1 MIPSG
6 LYSTWYALR
15 VKPRHEKRVAE
26 HLVGRGYETLLPL
39 TRSTR
44 VWGRR
49 SSAAS
54 LPVFEGYVFCQF
66 DVHRRLPVL
75 TTPGVLY
82 VLGTSGG
89 PIPIQEAELCSL
101 RVLVQ
106 SCLPLTPWE
115 DIAPGTDVSIVAG
128 PLMGASGV
136 VLATADDRKLI
147 VSISLLQRSVAV
159 TLDSDWLCAEH
170 PGTIERK
177 SPISPSN
184 EGLPVRA
191 AS

>member
-1 MIPSG
+1 M
-6 LYSTWYALR
+6 YSTWYALR

-26 HLVGRGYETLLPL
+26 HLIGRGYETLLPL

-54 LPVFEGYVFCQF
+54 LPVFEGYVFCEF

-82 VLGTSGG
+82 VLGSSGG
-89 PIPIQEAELCSL
+89 PVPIPEAELSSL
-101 RVLVQ
+101 RVLVH
-106 SCLPLTPWE
+106 SYLPLTAWR
-115 DIAPGTDVSIVAG
+115 DIVPGTEVSVVAG

-136 VLATADDRKLI
+136 VLATADDHKLI

-159 TLDSDWLCAEH
+159 TLDSNWLCAEH
-170 PGTIERK
+170 AQTSGKMLPSSSAIEA
-177 SPISPSN
+177 
-184 EGLPVRA
+184 LPVRV